1 MKKFGV
7 RFSASKW
14 WQFASTTIIVCAALA
29 LLLVSHLETLLP
41 GYSKAEVASAQASS
55 SISTIIDNPI
65 NAPYKI
71 TVFAIDSVINNA
83 LLATR
88 LSAAFF
94 GVLTLGLFYI
104 GVRHWHAS
112 RTAFLATV
120 LFACSAWF
128 LHAARLGTPDILL
141 PFSILLLAVS
151 SYWIA
156 TAEHS
161 KLSYLAA
168 LVAIG
173 LSIYTPGI
181 IWFIILGLILR
192 HKDIRLIRRRLPLQY
207 QLLVY
212 LLFIVLIVGPLTY
225 SILKH
230 PSVITA
236 LLGLPETWPSI
247 VEAIKNFALLP
258 VNLLAWTSEDAQ
270 THLGNL
276 PYLDSFAAIM
286 FPLGVYYYF
295 KYRSLARAKLLAL
308 CLIVASVL
316 VALDGPVSPAIL
328 LPIAYIV
335 VAGGIAL
342 LLGQWLT
349 VFPKNPFAKSLGIL
363 LLTLAVTM
371 SCVYNLRA
379 YFIAW
384 PNNTTVKAEFAQTSE
399 NLVQ

>member
-14 WQFASTTIIVCAALA
+14 WQFASTTVIVGAALA

-41 GYSKAEVASAQASS
+41 GYSKAEIASAQASS
-55 SISTIIDNPI
+55 SISTIIDNPV
-65 NAPYKI
+65 NAPYKL
-71 TVFAIDSVINNA
+71 TVFVIDSVINNA

-88 LSAAFF
+88 LSAALF

-104 GVRHWHAS
+104 GVRHWHAP

-128 LHAARLGTPDILL
+128 LHTARLGTPDILL

-168 LVAIG
+168 MLAIG

-192 HKDIRLIRRRLPLQY
+192 HKDIRLFKRRLPLSY
-207 QLLVY
+207 QMLVIA
-212 LLFIVLIVGPLTY
+212 LFITLIITPLTY
-225 SILKH
+225 SVLKH
-230 PSVITA
+230 PSVITT
-236 LLGLPETWPSI
+236 LLGLPETWPGI
-247 VEAIKNFALLP
+247 VEIIKNFLLVP
-258 VNLLAWTSEDAQ
+258 VNVFIWTSQNAQ
-270 THLGNL
+270 THLEYL
-276 PYLDSFAAIM
+276 PYIDGFAVIM

-295 KYRSLARAKLLAL
+295 KYRSLARAKLIAL
-308 CLIVASVL
+308 CLVMASTL
-316 VALDGPVSPAIL
+316 IAFDGPVSPAIL
-328 LPIAYIV
+328 LPIVYIV
-335 VAGGIAL
+335 VAGGVAL

-349 VFPKNPFAKSLGIL
+349 VFPKNPFAKSTGIL
-363 LLTLAVTM
+363 LLTLAVAM
-371 SCVYNLRA
+371 SCVYNLRT

-384 PNNTTVKAEFAQTSE
+384 PNNTAVKAEFAHTSE
-399 NLVQ
+399 NLIQ